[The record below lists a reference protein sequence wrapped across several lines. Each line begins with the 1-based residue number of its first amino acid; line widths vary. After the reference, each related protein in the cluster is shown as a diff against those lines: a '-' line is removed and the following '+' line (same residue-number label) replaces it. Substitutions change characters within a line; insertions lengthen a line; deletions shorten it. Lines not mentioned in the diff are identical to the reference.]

1 MYTEFFGFTDK
12 PFNVTPDPKYLYLSS
27 SHQEALAS
35 MIYGIRER
43 RGFVSIIGEVGT
55 GKTTL
60 LHTLFNKLDKDI
72 ATVFIFNTRINF
84 NQLLHNILIE
94 LELTPKS
101 NNKSEL
107 LHQLNDH
114 LIKKLSLGENVA
126 LIIDEAQNL
135 PSTVLEELRMLS
147 NLETAREKLLQ
158 ILLVGQPE
166 LDTKLRSPHLRQ
178 LKQRIGIN
186 CYLTPLNHEERKN
199 YILHRLNIAASKDDN
214 IFSEKAIELICKHS
228 RGIPR
233 IINILCDN
241 ALLSAYGKEMK
252 RIDTDIV
259 EEIISDYERS
269 TIPVNK
275 KDASINL
282 NQDKKKSSFTSDRKP
297 GINLLTWFAK
307 SRLAVSSFISAMLI
321 FLILGVLAY
330 NVKPNSLKQFINS
343 LFTDF
348 SNSWQKNERSI
359 ENAAAKNK
367 PHKLKEPSIST
378 IKNMNAQDLDVNTPQ
393 KAIVADKPI
402 VEKLPPSKQIP
413 LSLGN
418 EPTPF
423 DPISMKKNYKTVL
436 AKEGDIVSSLL
447 LKEYGILSDTICD
460 IVKRSNPGI
469 TDLDQISIGQKII
482 LPNLDI
488 DNMLVEVGKGVF
500 SVHIASFSSYDDA
513 KQYFKKSA
521 REKLPISIS
530 PVKISGSKLWYR
542 VTVGN
547 FSSRAQ
553 AIEFA
558 KNNKLDNLPYKY

>member
-60 LHTLFNKLDKDI
+60 LHTLFNELDKDI

-94 LELTPKS
+94 LELTPIS

-147 NLETAREKLLQ
+147 NLETARDKLLQ

-186 CYLTPLNHEERKN
+186 CYLTPLNHEERKK
-199 YILHRLNIAASKDDN
+199 YILHRLTIAASKDDN
-214 IFSEKAIELICKHS
+214 IFSDKAIELICKHS

-241 ALLSAYGKEMK
+241 ALLSAYGKETR

-259 EEIISDYERS
+259 EEIISDYERP
-269 TIPVNK
+269 TITVNK
-275 KDASINL
+275 KDGSINL
-282 NQDKKKSSFTSDRKP
+282 NQDKKNGSFTSERKA
-297 GINLLTWFAK
+297 GINFLTWFTK
-307 SRLAVSSFISAMLI
+307 SRLAVSSFISAILI
-321 FLILGVLAY
+321 LFILGVLAY
-330 NVKPNSLKQFINS
+330 SVKPDSLKHFINS
-343 LFTDF
+343 LFADL
-348 SNSWQKNERSI
+348 SNSWQKDERSI
-359 ENAAAKNK
+359 ENATAKNK
-367 PHKLKEPSIST
+367 PHKLKEPSVST
-378 IKNMNAQDLDVNTPQ
+378 IKNMNVQDSDVNAP
-393 KAIVADKPI
+393 KKVIFADKPI
-402 VEKLPPSKQIP
+402 VEKLPPSKQKP
-413 LSLGN
+413 SSLEN
-418 EPTPF
+418 ESTPF
-423 DPISMKKNYKTVL
+423 DPISMKKNYKTVS
-436 AKEGDIVSSLL
+436 AREGDIVSTLVL
-447 LKEYGILSDTICD
+447 EEYGILSDTICD
-460 IVKRSNPGI
+460 IVKRANPEI
-469 TDLDQISIGQKII
+469 EDLDQISIGQKII
-482 LPNLDI
+482 LPNLDNDSMI
-488 DNMLVEVGKGVF
+488 VEAGKGVF
-500 SVHIASFSSYDDA
+500 SIHIASFSSYDDA
-513 KQYFKKSA
+513 KQYFKKAAS
-521 REKLPISIS
+521 ENLPISIS
-530 PVKISGSKLWYR
+530 PVKITGRKLWYR
-542 VTVGN
+542 VTAGN
-547 FSSRAQ
+547 FPSRAQ

-558 KNNKLDNLPYKY
+558 KTIKLDN

>member
-12 PFNVTPDPKYLYLSS
+12 PFNVTPDPKYLYLSP

-60 LHTLFNKLDKDI
+60 LHTLFNELDKDI

-158 ILLVGQPE
+158 IILVGQPE

-186 CYLTPLNHEERKN
+186 CYLTPLNHEERKK
-199 YILHRLNIAASKDDN
+199 YILHRLTIAASKDDN
-214 IFSEKAIELICKHS
+214 IFSEEAIKLICKHS

-252 RIDTDIV
+252 KIDTDIV

-269 TIPVNK
+269 TIPVNE
-275 KDASINL
+275 KDESL
-282 NQDKKKSSFTSDRKP
+282 HPVQEGKKSLSTPGRKNVVNSLAWFT
-297 GINLLTWFAK
+297 K
-307 SRLAVSSFISAMLI
+307 SRLAVSSFISAILVL
-321 FLILGVLAY
+321 LILGVLAY
-330 NVKPNSLKQFINS
+330 SVKPDSLNQFINS
-343 LFTDF
+343 LFADL
-348 SNSWQKNERSI
+348 SNSWQKDERSI
-359 ENAAAKNK
+359 EKATVKNK
-367 PHKLKEPSIST
+367 TNNPQEPSVST
-378 IKNMNAQDLDVNTPQ
+378 IKKMNAQDLDVNAPP

-402 VEKLPPSKQIP
+402 IEKLPPSKQIP
-413 LSLGN
+413 SSLGN

-423 DPISMKKNYKTVL
+423 DPISMKKSYKTVL
-436 AKEGDIVSSLL
+436 AKEGDIVSSLV

-460 IVKRSNPGI
+460 IVKRANPEI
-469 TDLDQISIGQKII
+469 EDLDQISIGQKII

-488 DNMLVEVGKGVF
+488 DNMIVEVGKGVF

-521 REKLPISIS
+521 MEKLPISIS
-530 PVKISGSKLWYR
+530 PVKITGRKLWYR

-558 KNNKLDNLPYKY
+558 KNNKLGKFPYKY